1 MITEAD
7 IARIDQS
14 KIYLVYEQW
23 PEHFRKAMKI
33 GAKADH
39 DPDFYNSIIL
49 CGMGGSAT
57 SCDVLNQL
65 IRNFSDTPSTVLR
78 GEEVQSSASKHSLVI
93 INSVSGNTQEA
104 IMMLQSASKK
114 NAEVICISAGG
125 KLKELALRHG
135 HKHIEIPNLSLP
147 RASLPYLVIP
157 GLRLI
162 NPFFR
167 TSLESDLLLLPK
179 NLEKIAKRVSF
190 KVHQGNTAKRVAEF
204 FDGFAFCFASPSLVS
219 VATRFKNSLNENA
232 KIHCLSES
240 VLEASHNEIVP
251 FTYNNALNAK
261 ALFLRWAGDPPLVK
275 ERFKKINKLFADVRL
290 PVMEI
295 TAFEKSLLNAIIC
308 SIYMLDYAT
317 IYKAVSRGIDP
328 SPTPAIDVLKKL

>member
-7 IARIDQS
+7 IAKIDQS

-33 GAKADH
+33 EAKTDH
-39 DPDFYNSIIL
+39 DPNFYNSVIF

-57 SCDVLNQL
+57 SCDILNELVQ
-65 IRNFSDTPSTVLR
+65 NFSNKPSMVLR
-78 GEEVQSSASKHSLVI
+78 GEEVRSSANNRSLVI

-104 IMMLQSASKK
+104 ITMLQSASKK

-125 KLKELALRHG
+125 KLKELALKHG
-135 HKHIEIPNLSLP
+135 HKHIDIPNLSLP
-147 RASLPYLVIP
+147 RASLPYLIIP
-157 GLRLI
+157 GLKLVD
-162 NPFFR
+162 PFLR
-167 TSLESDLLLLPK
+167 SSLETDLLLLPK

-190 KVHQGNTAKRVAEF
+190 KVHRDNTAKRVAEF
-204 FDGFAFCFASPSLVS
+204 FDGFAFCFSSPSLVS

-232 KIHCLSES
+232 KMHCLSES

-251 FTYNNALNAK
+251 FTYNNELNAK
-261 ALFLRWAGDPPLVK
+261 ALFLRWAGDPLLVT
-275 ERFKKINKLFADVRL
+275 ERFKKINKLFAEVRL

-328 SPTPAIDVLKKL
+328 TPTPAIDILKRL